1 MPTGHKHHGGVCPF
15 SGRSISKLPRSP
27 SHVSQTRYFPFWP
40 HGSELFTL
48 PMTACPP
55 SFTWTCSTRTN
66 CCPPLRR
73 RRART
78 IQDVQRGHVWQGD
91 CAAISIISLASYGYF
106 LCASV
111 ISIEEPF
118 PPKVCPAATPA
129 PDEGEDSNCAIPSTK
144 CPFPIGP

>member
-1 MPTGHKHHGGVCPF
+1 
-15 SGRSISKLPRSP
+15 
-27 SHVSQTRYFPFWP
+27 
-40 HGSELFTL
+40 
-48 PMTACPP
+48 MTACPP

-111 ISIEEPF
+111 ISIEDPF
-118 PPKVCPAATPA
+118 LPRYALRLPRPLTR
-129 PDEGEDSNCAIPSTK
+129 GRTAIVLSRVL
-144 CPFPIGP
+144 GALSLSAR